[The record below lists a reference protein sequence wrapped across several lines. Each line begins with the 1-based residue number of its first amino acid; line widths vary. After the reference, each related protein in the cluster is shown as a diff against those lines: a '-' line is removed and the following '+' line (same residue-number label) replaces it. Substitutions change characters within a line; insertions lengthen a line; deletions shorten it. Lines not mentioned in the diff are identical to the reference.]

1 LLPSCGADVLT
12 WESAADDI
20 NVPISICGR
29 EGSHIVVAMDVRPVL
44 GKNSASKVIDFY
56 LPLTDHPGTFEAQ
69 IKTADPGEQRTE
81 GQWHPFHA
89 TNIRAEANL
98 EMPLTTVS
106 KVKSELDRLVKL
118 AADFLYRPA
127 GKQPW
132 QHGRNRIERHKLR
145 ADC

>member
-1 LLPSCGADVLT
+1 LLPSCGADVLA

-98 EMPLTTVS
+98 EMPLTSVS
-106 KVKSELDRLVKL
+106 KVKSVTRQ
-118 AADFLYRPA
+118 
-127 GKQPW
+127 GKRSSPPP
-132 QHGRNRIERHKLR
+132 
-145 ADC
+145 